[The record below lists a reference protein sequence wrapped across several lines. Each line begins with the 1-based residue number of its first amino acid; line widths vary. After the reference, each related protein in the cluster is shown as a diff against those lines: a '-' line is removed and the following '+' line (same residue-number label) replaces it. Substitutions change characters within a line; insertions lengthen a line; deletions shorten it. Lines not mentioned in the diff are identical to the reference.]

1 MRIKYNKSKARL
13 HHSSAQNVSVAPDFS
28 QRRHH
33 VPFVMSLPAHSPALT
48 HALPKALTCCCAWN
62 MPDML
67 PLSGFPWAVSSAGST
82 LPHSIWMTHC
92 PAPSRLCSAF
102 SLCLVWQTYLN
113 YNPAHRSPSCAPY
126 LQASKTA
133 LSSFP
138 YHLIPSKMLCYLL
151 VHYVVSVSFI
161 LLTI

>member
-92 PAPSRLCSAF
+92 PSAF
-102 SLCLVWQTYLN
+102 PSLLSFLPVLGVANLFKLQ
-113 YNPAHRSPSCAPY
+113 PPHRSPSCAPY